1 MVAGDILLIGIASLQ
16 VLCGWAKEA
25 EIPIFTPKE
34 ILPENAKGGLQKLV
48 DSGIFKRVNKPD
60 VETRKRV
67 DGRRRDLGQTQSAGR
82 NGQGGQSRTAGRQG
96 GGGNTQKQGSGSNN
110 NPNQGRGGRN
120 GGSQGGN
127 KRWGYMYDDP
137 YYPMDDDP
145 YYGMDE

>member
-67 DGRRRDLGQTQSAGR
+67 DGRRRDLGQ
-82 NGQGGQSRTAGRQG
+82 GGQSRTAGRQG